1 MYRGPDPAGWGPGL
15 SAWWGGRIVLHMYE
29 LAGWDK
35 APVAVQ
41 GPARWTVDGRLT
53 LSEMARVLLAEQAEQ
68 E

>member
-1 MYRGPDPAGWGPGL
+1 
-15 SAWWGGRIVLHMYE
+15 MYE
-29 LAGWDK
+29 LAGWDE

-53 LSEMARVLLAEQAEQ
+53 LSEMARVLLAELAEQAEQAEQ